1 MWWCPKLYKYQ
12 RCLLFRRVAAIL
24 EPLHTYTELVHSFK
38 ERQNEHQQRKQLEKQ
53 RERQELEQMK
63 AIEQLE
69 QRKLELLEQQNL
81 AMMEELAMTLP
92 LSSSLPPHLVPSSL
106 TTYAHQLPLLQPPN
120 ASLTP
125 HPHTVAHPPYEPP
138 LMMSQHT
145 EAAVYHQPPITP
157 FPLAPHPTPL
167 PTYPTMPT
175 TTLPHPLDPNMDV
188 NNLTMNDLIL
198 LNQETLAMQQ
208 DVLDFKREQQGQKTN
223 IQNPFAQEYQLGGP
237 EQNNNNISQW
247 SIPTTNMK
255 MPQGPQTTNDNLQ
268 STYSS
273 LLGLPKMASTP
284 AETASSVEGESTI
297 LPDLCPDPGNLHMRK
312 FDLSFKY
319 QEAKFIEASIMGHV
333 PSILPDMGK
342 VELEERLG
350 ERAKRIEKSIKDI
363 SKAYEERCKQREKM
377 RTLMK
382 FGILEVDN
390 KAEYPQE
397 NERERATPKEF
408 DANTNG
414 IRVEG
419 TRRPDTSI
427 SDLGSSQ
434 ESQTEISDFMSQ
446 VIIFTYG

>member
-1 MWWCPKLYKYQ
+1 
-12 RCLLFRRVAAIL
+12 
-24 EPLHTYTELVHSFK
+24 
-38 ERQNEHQQRKQLEKQ
+38 
-53 RERQELEQMK
+53 
-63 AIEQLE
+63 
-69 QRKLELLEQQNL
+69 
-81 AMMEELAMTLP
+81 
-92 LSSSLPPHLVPSSL
+92 
-106 TTYAHQLPLLQPPN
+106 
-120 ASLTP
+120 
-125 HPHTVAHPPYEPP
+125 
-138 LMMSQHT
+138 
-145 EAAVYHQPPITP
+145 
-157 FPLAPHPTPL
+157 
-167 PTYPTMPT
+167 
-175 TTLPHPLDPNMDV
+175 
-188 NNLTMNDLIL
+188 
-198 LNQETLAMQQ
+198 MQQ
-208 DVLDFKREQQGQKTN
+208 DVLDFKREQQSQKTN
-223 IQNPFAQEYQLGGP
+223 IQNPFAQENQLGP
-237 EQNNNNISQW
+237 EQNNNISQW

-377 RTLMK
+377 RTLLK

-390 KAEYPQE
+390 KAESPQE

-414 IRVEG
+414 GRVERN
-419 TRRPDTSI
+419 RRPDTSI

>member
-1 MWWCPKLYKYQ
+1 
-12 RCLLFRRVAAIL
+12 
-24 EPLHTYTELVHSFK
+24 
-38 ERQNEHQQRKQLEKQ
+38 
-53 RERQELEQMK
+53 
-63 AIEQLE
+63 
-69 QRKLELLEQQNL
+69 
-81 AMMEELAMTLP
+81 
-92 LSSSLPPHLVPSSL
+92 
-106 TTYAHQLPLLQPPN
+106 
-120 ASLTP
+120 
-125 HPHTVAHPPYEPP
+125 
-138 LMMSQHT
+138 
-145 EAAVYHQPPITP
+145 
-157 FPLAPHPTPL
+157 
-167 PTYPTMPT
+167 
-175 TTLPHPLDPNMDV
+175 
-188 NNLTMNDLIL
+188 
-198 LNQETLAMQQ
+198 MQQ
-208 DVLDFKREQQGQKTN
+208 DVLDFKREQQSQKTN

-247 SIPTTNMK
+247 SIPTTNVK
-255 MPQGPQTTNDNLQ
+255 MPQGPQTTNENLQ
-268 STYSS
+268 STYNS

-377 RTLMK
+377 RALLK

-390 KAEYPQE
+390 KAEYPRE
-397 NERERATPKEF
+397 KECERATPNEF
-408 DANTNG
+408 VANTNG
-414 IRVEG
+414 GGVEG